1 MADYTIARDLL
12 IYRESGFADVEGDK
26 GGMTY
31 AGITMRNY
39 PNWPGWT
46 FIIDRL
52 KEGPIP
58 RGTLF
63 PQLNRAVSDFYRY
76 EFWDALHL
84 SQVEDQAV
92 ADQLL
97 AIAVHYTRAKAT
109 HRIQKILNEKYGHN
123 LKVDGVMGAKTI
135 SAINSVN
142 GFELNNSLFKVTV
155 TKYLESEQVQF
166 IKGFVARAL
175 DCLVG

>member
-1 MADYTIARDLL
+1 MSDYSIARDLL
-12 IYRESGFADVEGDK
+12 LFREGGFADVEGDK
-26 GGMTY
+26 GGLTY
-31 AGITMRNY
+31 CGITRMNY
-39 PNWPGWT
+39 PTWPGWT

-58 RGTLF
+58 NGAVF
-63 PQLNRAVSDFYRY
+63 PQLNKAVSDFYRY

-84 SQVEDQAV
+84 SQVEDQAI

-97 AIAVHYTRAKAT
+97 AIAVHYTRPKAT
-109 HRIQKILNEKYGHN
+109 MRIQKILNTKYGHS
-123 LKVDGVMGAKTI
+123 LKIDGVMGDKTI
-135 SAINSVN
+135 AAINSVK
-142 GFELNNSLFKVTV
+142 GFELNNSLFKATV
-155 TKYLESEQVQF
+155 TKYLESEQTQF

>member
-1 MADYTIARDLL
+1 MADFSIGRDLL
-12 IYRESGFADVEGDK
+12 LFRESGFANVEGDK
-26 GGMTY
+26 GGLTY
-31 AGITMRNY
+31 CGITRKNY

-46 FIIDRL
+46 FIVDRL

-58 RGTLF
+58 RGTVF
-63 PQLNRAVSDFYRY
+63 PELNRAVSEFYRY

-84 SQVEDQAV
+84 GQVEDQSV
-92 ADQLL
+92 ADQIL
-97 AIAVHYTRAKAT
+97 AIAVHYTRPKAT
-109 HRIQKILNEKYGHN
+109 MRVQKILNTKYNHA
-123 LKVDGVMGAKTI
+123 LKVDGVMGDKTI
-135 SAINSVN
+135 AAINSVN
-142 GFELNNSLFKVTV
+142 GFELNNSLFKATV

>member
-1 MADYTIARDLL
+1 MADYSIARDLL
-12 IYRESGFADVEGDK
+12 AYRESGFADVEGDR
-26 GGMTY
+26 GGMCY
-31 AGITMRNY
+31 VGITYKNY
-39 PNWPGWT
+39 PNWSGWI
-46 FIIDRL
+46 FILERL

-63 PQLNRAVSDFYRY
+63 PQLNKAVSDFYRY

-97 AIAVHYTRAKAT
+97 AIAVHYTRPKAT
-109 HRIQKILNEKYGHN
+109 MRIQKVLNTKYNHT
-123 LKVDGVMGAKTI
+123 LKVDGVMGDKTI
-135 SAINSVN
+135 AAINSVN
-142 GFELNNSLFKVTV
+142 GFELNNSLFKATV
-155 TKYLESEQVQF
+155 TKYLESEQTQF